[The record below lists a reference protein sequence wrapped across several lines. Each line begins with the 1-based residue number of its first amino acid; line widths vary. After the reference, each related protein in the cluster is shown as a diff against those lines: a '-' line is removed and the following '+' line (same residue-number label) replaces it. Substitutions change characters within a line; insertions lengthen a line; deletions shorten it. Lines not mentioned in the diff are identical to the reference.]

1 MARIPEPSVSVNGLH
16 FGPGTPYAVV
26 EFNPWRRRTRTESQP
41 RAWNH
46 GSWSGAEWGEEAIVP
61 LVLAVRRGNP
71 FPQAS
76 CPKDSP
82 AAEDAWME
90 LQQALSAA
98 FAPIGDAVVEGE
110 LRWTMGSRSYIMF
123 GRPRVVEPDTR
134 SLWMNARATC
144 QCVFVG
150 LDPRY
155 YSDPL
160 TVVSTGLSET
170 VGGLTVPFTVPFVIP
185 GFLVGG
191 ALTLTNEG
199 TAPAPLFI
207 RIDGPVINPRLILTA
222 PNGATSTINFFDLTL
237 NAGEWVEIDTA
248 SGTALLNGE
257 PGSSVRGSTV
267 WTMDPYPLLPG
278 VSTLR
283 FLSSEYNDS
292 TMVTVEYR
300 SAWW

>member
-1 MARIPEPSVSVNGLH
+1 MARIPEPTVSVNGLQ

-26 EFNPWRRRTRTESQP
+26 EFNPWRRHTRTESAP

-46 GSWSGAEWGEEAIVP
+46 GSWSGAEWGEEAVVP

-71 FPQAS
+71 HPQMA

-82 AAEDAWME
+82 AAEDAWMA

-123 GRPRVVEPDTR
+123 GRPRVIEPDTR
-134 SLWMNARATC
+134 SLWANARATC

-160 TVVSTGLSET
+160 TVVVTGLSEQT
-170 VGGLTVPFTVPFVIP
+170 GGLTVPFTVPFWID
-185 GFLVGG
+185 GYTIGG
-191 ALTLTNEG
+191 RLNLTNEG
-199 TAPAPLFI
+199 TADAPLFI
-207 RIDGPVINPRLILTA
+207 RIDGPVVNPRLVLAA
-222 PNGATSTINFFDLTL
+222 PDGSTQTIDFFDLTL
-237 NAGEWVEIDTA
+237 GAGQWVEIDTA

-257 PGSSVRGSTV
+257 AGSSVRGSTV
-267 WTMDPYPLLPG
+267 WTMDPYPLRPG
-278 VSTLR
+278 VNVLR
-283 FLSSEYNDS
+283 FFAAEFSEDAQ
-292 TMVTVEYR
+292 VTVEYR